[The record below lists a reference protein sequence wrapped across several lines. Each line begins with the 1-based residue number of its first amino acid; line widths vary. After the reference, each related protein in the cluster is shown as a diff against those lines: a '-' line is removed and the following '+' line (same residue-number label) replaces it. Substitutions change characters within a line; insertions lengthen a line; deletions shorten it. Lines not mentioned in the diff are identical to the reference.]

1 MSTPDDDHVARYLA
15 TLQDELRNVSP
26 RVRDRVVRDVANRIA
41 ERRGDEED
49 VRSILEDVGDPLDIA
64 AGVRERHGV
73 RERSSW
79 REIAAIVLLPFG
91 GVVIPI
97 AGWFVAL
104 YFLWSSPV
112 WTVREKVAAT
122 LLLPGGA
129 LGPLLLISRNAY
141 LAFGLLVPV
150 ATSTYLAVRLKRCQA
165 P

>member
-1 MSTPDDDHVARYLA
+1 MSTPDDDRVARYLA

-26 RVRDRVVRDVANRIA
+26 RVRDRVVRDVATRIA
-41 ERRGDEED
+41 DRRGDED
-49 VRSILEDVGDPLDIA
+49 VRAILADVGDPLDIA
-64 AGVRERHGV
+64 ADVRERHGV
-73 RERSSW
+73 RERSGW

-112 WTVREKVAAT
+112 WTVRAKVAAT
-122 LLLPGGA
+122 LLLPGGT
-129 LGPLLLISRNAY
+129 LGPLLLIGRAPAAAIV
-141 LAFGLLVPV
+141 LLLVPL
-150 ATSTYLAVRLKRCQA
+150 ASSAYLSVRVKRCQA